1 MPSHPSHPS
10 TISSSAAL
18 FSSCLQ
24 SFSASGPFPMTWFFI
39 SSGQSIGTT
48 ASASVLPVSIQD
60 FLGSSDRRE
69 SDPNAGDSTF
79 KSWVAKILWRRKWQ
93 LTPVFLPGK
102 FHAQKSLTG
111 YSSWNCKES
120 DMTEQ
125 LTHNTY
131 IISFRIDWFDLLAV
145 QGTLKSLLLQHNWRT
160 LILRRSAF
168 FMVQLAQPYVTT
180 GKTITL
186 TIWTFSSKVM
196 FLIFNTLS
204 TFVIAYLPSKCLL
217 ISCLQSPSAVIL
229 KPKKIKFV
237 MNSAFSPSIFH
248 EVMGLDATIL
258 VF

>member
-1 MPSHPSHPS
+1 MPSHPS

-69 SDPNAGDSTF
+69 SDPNAGDPTF

-180 GKTITL
+180 GKTTPF
-186 TIWTFSSKVM
+186 TRQTFVGKVM
-196 FLIFNTLS
+196 YLLFNVLS
-204 TFVIAYLPSKCLL
+204 RLVIAFLPRSKHLL
-217 ISCLQSPSAVIL
+217 ISWLQSPSAVIL
-229 KPKKIKFV
+229 EL
-237 MNSAFSPSIFH
+237 N
-248 EVMGLDATIL
+248 LL
-258 VF
+258 VY